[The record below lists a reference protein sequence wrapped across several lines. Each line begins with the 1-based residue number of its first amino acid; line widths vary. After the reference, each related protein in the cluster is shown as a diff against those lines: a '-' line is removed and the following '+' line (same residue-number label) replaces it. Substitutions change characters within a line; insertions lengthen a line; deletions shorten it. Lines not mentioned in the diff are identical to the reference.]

1 MIRKTIA
8 IIILSFT
15 LGSCGI
21 YNSNRIFYL
30 PKKESFSFQ
39 PYVENISESPL
50 EPGDRVSFLFYPNH
64 GENALLAMATIDDSK
79 TTPAS
84 TLYLVN
90 SNGDLNLPMVG
101 SIHVQGL
108 TCTQA
113 IKEIVTRLEKDF
125 QSPFVQL
132 EIVNQRALLIN
143 GKGAGQQIDLVNQN
157 TTLMEIIAQG
167 GGVKEFAN
175 SEEIRLFRLENN
187 VRKAYQFNLADINN
201 AGLADVKIKNRDII
215 VINHQPRN
223 IQNSLKEVGPWLSI
237 LTSGLAIFAIFMKI

>member
-1 MIRKTIA
+1 
-8 IIILSFT
+8 
-15 LGSCGI
+15 
-21 YNSNRIFYL
+21 
-30 PKKESFSFQ
+30 
-39 PYVENISESPL
+39 
-50 EPGDRVSFLFYPNH
+50 
-64 GENALLAMATIDDSK
+64 
-79 TTPAS
+79 
-84 TLYLVN
+84 
-90 SNGDLNLPMVG
+90 MVG

-113 IKEIVTRLEKDF
+113 IKEIETRLERDF